1 MLQVTIQE
9 GEYPMK
15 RLVAL
20 LGLTLLLSFIV
31 QAEDVTVSQSPEESV
46 MEGIRAVQDVVA
58 KYSAMS
64 NNDERHRE
72 AFMEEVAGVLEPLVG
87 YTVIVSRI
95 MGDSLQQATP
105 QQRQRFLATFKRS
118 MVTTYAGGLYN
129 LGNFDVYLLDD
140 QRTEDDTVRNTRVY
154 LEVVSPQ
161 GQRYPMVQSLYY
173 SQAAE
178 GWRMQN
184 VIFNGIN
191 LGVTFRTQF
200 QQLLRKNQGDLDA
213 TIAAWE
219 GMTEQTFENESF
231 IDED

>member
-1 MLQVTIQE
+1 
-9 GEYPMK
+9 MK
-15 RLVAL
+15 RLAAL
-20 LGLTLLLSFIV
+20 FGLTLILAFWAS
-31 QAEDVTVSQSPEESV
+31 AEEVSQSPEESV
-46 MEGIRAVQDVVA
+46 MDGIRAIQEVVD
-58 KYSAMS
+58 KYSAMDNGS
-64 NNDERHRE
+64 DQNRE
-72 AFMEEVAGVLEPLVG
+72 AFMEEVAGVLDPLVG

-95 MGDSLQQATP
+95 MGDTLEQATP

-118 MVTTYAGGLYN
+118 LVNTYAGGLYN
-129 LGNFDVYLLDD
+129 LGSFEVRLLND
-140 QRTEDDTVRNTRVY
+140 QKTEDDTVRNTRVH

-200 QQLLRKNQGDLDA
+200 QQLLRENQGDLDA

-219 GMTEQTFENESF
+219 GMTAQTFEEEEF
-231 IDED
+231 VDEE

>member
-1 MLQVTIQE
+1 
-9 GEYPMK
+9 MK
-15 RLVAL
+15 RLAAL
-20 LGLTLLLSFIV
+20 FGLTVMLTFWAN
-31 QAEDVTVSQSPEESV
+31 AEDISQSPEESV
-46 MEGIRAVQDVVA
+46 MEGIRAIQQVVD
-58 KYSAMS
+58 KYSAMP
-64 NNDERHRE
+64 NGGDQNRE

-95 MGDSLQQATP
+95 MGDTLEQATP

-118 MVTTYAGGLYN
+118 LVNTYAGGLYN
-129 LGNFDVYLLDD
+129 LGSFEVRLLND
-140 QRTEDDTVRNTRVY
+140 QKTEDDTVRNTRVY

-178 GWRMQN
+178 DWRMQN

-200 QQLLRKNQGDLDA
+200 QQLLRENQGDLDA

-219 GMTEQTFENESF
+219 GMTAQTFEEEEF
-231 IDED
+231 IGEE